1 MNRKALIVM
10 GLVAASWLIVGYAF
24 ATISRAH
31 ILGELTAERQSSDRL
46 RQEFDRVNEKLRIGT
61 RICSVFDS
69 FSEMVLNGEV
79 ELADEDQWCADLI
92 QMTDKRKA

>member
-31 ILGELTAERQSSDRL
+31 ILGELTAERQSSDAL
-46 RQEFDRVNEKLRIGT
+46 RQQRDRDMAALELVGD
-61 RICSVFDS
+61 ICPWFENISGQ
-69 FSEMVLNGEV
+69 VLNAELEV
-79 ELADEDQWCADLI
+79 EYDPKKK
-92 QMTDKRKA
+92 TVKRKA